1 MQNTPD
7 LRLVKGNQ
15 PTRNT
20 VKFTEQQPL
29 DPRLDMTPAER
40 LRADRKE
47 LVEKIGGLLSKA
59 TPRMPEHEVMVW
71 MQSMD
76 AKLDQVLA
84 LLRENGGAD
93 A

>member
-15 PTRNT
+15 STRNT

-47 LVEKIGGLLSKA
+47 AGIGSFQG
-59 TPRMPEHEVMVW
+59 W
-71 MQSMD
+71 
-76 AKLDQVLA
+76 
-84 LLRENGGAD
+84 
-93 A
+93 